1 MIKLSPSENLTR
13 WIVNLIYTSQ
23 VQAIYSVIGN
33 SASAMDA
40 HEVFKIAF
48 ENLIS
53 AEYSNAADDDN
64 RYQNVLQHNQSK
76 AEFSVG
82 ENIYMISSDLNL
94 QILKK

>member
-23 VQAIYSVIGN
+23 VYSVIGN

-40 HEVFKIAF
+40 QEVFKTAF

-53 AEYSNAADDDN
+53 AEYSNAADGS
-64 RYQNVLQHNQSK
+64 RYQNVLQHAQSK

>member
-40 HEVFKIAF
+40 QKVFKTAF

-53 AEYSNAADDDN
+53 AEYSNAADGS
-64 RYQNVLQHNQSK
+64 RYQNVLQHAQSK
-76 AEFSVG
+76 AESSVG

>member
-53 AEYSNAADDDN
+53 AEYSNAADDN
-64 RYQNVLQHNQSK
+64 RYQNVLQHDQSK